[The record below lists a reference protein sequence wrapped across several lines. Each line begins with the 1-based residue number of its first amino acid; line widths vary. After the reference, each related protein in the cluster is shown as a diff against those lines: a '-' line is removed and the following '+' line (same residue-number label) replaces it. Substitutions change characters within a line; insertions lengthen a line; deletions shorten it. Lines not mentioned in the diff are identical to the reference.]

1 MALEEHFS
9 KELLESQGRKEG
21 VILKYDESLWFY
33 HRGRGG
39 PFDSFRTN
47 PIEPFRVKKILQNK
61 RLSKDWEIATGLL
74 RGFGNGTLT
83 ASQVFDAELWGK
95 YYAVA
100 SMWGGWHSIR
110 WRNIRF
116 YYNPITGK
124 LEPIAFDEQLEYFKR
139 KSIEPTSNKAL
150 LSAAIIGS
158 DPELKS
164 FYEATLIKLEKEARE
179 GITEEWVRPIQNR
192 NLRIL
197 HKEYP
202 LLGGINLFGMAESVA
217 ASLARSRD
225 HYNYQVILWANLI
238 KDKTGDY
245 LEIHNPLPHSVII
258 SSINLIGEN
267 GEGIK
272 FDPASPLKLPLKLLP
287 TPKKTIP
294 RIFKIF
300 YSCFNGC
307 SCNVYMYNR

>member
-1 MALEEHFS
+1 MLRN
-9 KELLESQGRKEG
+9 KGLR
-21 VILKYDESLWFY
+21 
-33 HRGRGG
+33 
-39 PFDSFRTN
+39 N
-47 PIEPFRVKKILQNK
+47 PPPLKKILQNK

-124 LEPIAFDEQLEYFKR
+124 LEPIAFDEQLRYFKR
-139 KSIEPTSNKAL
+139 ELIEPTSNKAL

-164 FYEATLIKLEKEARE
+164 FYETTLRRLAKEAKE
-179 GITEEWVRPIQNR
+179 GITEKWVRPIQNR

-202 LLGGINLFGMAESVA
+202 LLGGINLFGLAEA
-217 ASLARSRD
+217 ASSSLAR
-225 HYNYQVILWANLI
+225 
-238 KDKTGDY
+238 
-245 LEIHNPLPHSVII
+245 
-258 SSINLIGEN
+258 
-267 GEGIK
+267 
-272 FDPASPLKLPLKLLP
+272 
-287 TPKKTIP
+287 KKTIIIT
-294 RIFKIF
+294 R
-300 YSCFNGC
+300 
-307 SCNVYMYNR
+307 